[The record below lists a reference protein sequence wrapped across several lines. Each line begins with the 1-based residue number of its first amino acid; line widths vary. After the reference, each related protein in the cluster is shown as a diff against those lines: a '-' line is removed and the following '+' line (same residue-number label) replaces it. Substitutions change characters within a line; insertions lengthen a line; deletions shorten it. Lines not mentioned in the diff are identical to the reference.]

1 MKSTTTPDK
10 KLGLIEKTKLF
21 FSQVKTETEKV
32 SWPSKEQVKTYTI
45 VVLTASII
53 VAILMGLWD
62 LLVTEAIKVIFEFTA

>member
-1 MKSTTTPDK
+1 MKSTSSTEK
-10 KLGLIEKTKLF
+10 KPGLFQRTKLF

-32 SWPSKEQVKTYTI
+32 TWPSKEQVKTYTI

-62 LLVTEAIKVIFEFTA
+62 LVVTEVIKVIFEVAS